1 MLNSALEREEYIEQV
16 YFFRV
21 YRERLEDGIPSQE
34 ILTLLHEEVL
44 ATTKLPIAIE
54 FLRGEMLL
62 TGRISDAMLHL
73 AHYFTAFQSFVM
85 SQAEEDRSKFDQ
97 RTALEVLE
105 REAKY
110 RSETPTQAGLFVYQF
125 ECIARNRLGY
135 EAGMLA
141 MADDPAYD
149 TQWSAWIRK
158 ARLRLGA
165 TDFCDLIYYRSEQWI
180 EDRHKRGREPNQ
192 NAEHVLFGHAEGRIA
207 KANRGRDPLLMF
219 AALQRQLG
227 YPRIPKAAR
236 AETGPIIHP
245 MLDQR
250 LHRLEMRLKL
260 VESEVKGDTD
270 LSQFYFQAP
279 ERSPE
284 RASDNE

>member
-1 MLNSALEREEYIEQV
+1 MLNSSLLREEYIEQN

-21 YRERLEDGIPSQE
+21 YRERLDDGIPSQE

-44 ATTKLPIAIE
+44 ATTKLPMAIE
-54 FLRGEMLL
+54 FMRGEMML
-62 TGRISDAMLHL
+62 TGRISDAMQHL
-73 AHYFTAFQSFVM
+73 GHYFTAFQAFVM

-110 RSETPTQAGLFVYQF
+110 RSESPTQAGLFVYQF

-135 EAGMLA
+135 EAGMQA

-149 TQWSAWIRK
+149 QEWSGWIRK

-165 TDFCDLIYYRSEQWI
+165 TDFCDLIYFRSEQWC
-180 EDRHKRGREPNQ
+180 EDRQRRSREPQ
-192 NAEHVLFGHAEGRIA
+192 DESQPFLFGKAEGRIA

-227 YPRIPKAAR
+227 YPRIPKAVR
-236 AETGPIIHP
+236 ADSGPIIHP
-245 MLDQR
+245 MLEQR

-270 LSQFYFQAP
+270 LSQFYFPSP
-279 ERSPE
+279 ESSPE

>member
-1 MLNSALEREEYIEQV
+1 MLNSSLVREEYIEQN

-21 YRERLEDGIPSQE
+21 YRERLEDGVPSQE

-62 TGRISDAMLHL
+62 TGRISDAMTHL
-73 AHYFTAFQSFVM
+73 SHYFTAFQAFVL
-85 SQAEEDRSKFDQ
+85 SQAEEDRAKFDQ

-110 RSETPTQAGLFVYQF
+110 RSESPTPAGLFVYQF

-141 MADDPAYD
+141 MAADPAYD
-149 TQWSAWIRK
+149 QQWSDWIRK
-158 ARLRLGA
+158 TRLRLGA
-165 TDFCDLIYYRSEQWI
+165 TDFCDLIYYRSEQWG
-180 EDRHKRGREPNQ
+180 EDRQKRNRESQEVSQPF
-192 NAEHVLFGHAEGRIA
+192 LFGKAEGRIA
-207 KANRGRDPLLMF
+207 KASRGRDPLLMF

-227 YPRIPKAAR
+227 YPRIPKLAR
-236 AETGPIIHP
+236 AESGPIIHP
-245 MLDQR
+245 MLEQR

-260 VESEVKGDTD
+260 VESDVKGDTD
-270 LSQFYFQAP
+270 LSQYYFPPP